1 MSREQTRCRAL
12 IHEGTDMYETFYGL
26 REKPFSIVPDPA
38 FLFLSRQHSQA
49 LDLIEY
55 GLMNQAGF
63 NVITGGIGT
72 GKTTLIRFILDQ
84 IDRSVSVGLIS
95 NTHQD
100 FSELMQWILFAFK
113 LDYRGKQKVELYETF
128 IDFLTRE
135 YAANRS
141 AVLIVDEAQ
150 NISVDALEQLRML
163 SNVNADKDQ
172 ILQIILVGQVG
183 LRDTL
188 RRPELEQFAQRI
200 AADCHLEALDEQET
214 RSYISHRLRIA
225 GSAHADL
232 FDDGACRAAYKHS
245 GGVPRVINLLCDA
258 ALVYGY
264 AEGLS
269 AINAAIVNAVARD
282 KSRGGLF
289 CSASGE
295 TSVGSDRKLSHL

>member
-1 MSREQTRCRAL
+1 
-12 IHEGTDMYETFYGL
+12 MYETYYGL
-26 REKPFSIVPDPA
+26 RDKPFSIVPDPA
-38 FLFLSRQHSQA
+38 FLFLSRQHSKA

-72 GKTTLIRFILDQ
+72 GKTTLIRYILDQ
-84 IDRSVSVGLIS
+84 IERSVSAGLIS
-95 NTHQD
+95 NTQQD
-100 FSELMQWILFAFK
+100 FGELLQWILFAFK

-128 IDFLTRE
+128 IDFLARE
-135 YAANRS
+135 YAEDRS
-141 AVLIVDEAQ
+141 CVLIVDEAQ
-150 NISVDALEQLRML
+150 NMSVDALEQLRML
-163 SNVNADKDQ
+163 SNVNADKHQ
-172 ILQIILVGQVG
+172 ILQIMLVGQAG

-214 RSYISHRLRIA
+214 RSYICHRLRIA
-225 GSAHADL
+225 GSAQPEF
-232 FDDGACRAAYKHS
+232 FDESACQAVYKHS

-264 AEGLS
+264 AEGLN
-269 AINAAIVNAVARD
+269 AINAAIVNSVARD
-282 KSRGGLF
+282 KGRGGLF

-295 TSVGSDRKLSHL
+295 TAVGSDRKLSRL

>member
-232 FDDGACRAAYKHS
+232 FDDGACHAAYKHS